1 MGKLASVTTVA
12 ALTLV
17 CAAALAAPECTK
29 APKDKWMPEKDMKAK
44 LEEQGYKIKRFVVL
58 SSCYEIYGQNK
69 DGKKVEIYFNP
80 VDGAIVKQRGG

>member
-1 MGKLASVTTVA
+1 MRKMTGFAIAA

-17 CAAALAAPECTK
+17 CTMALAAPECTK
-29 APKDKWMPEKDMKAK
+29 APKDEWMREKDLKAK